1 MNTATRIETNTP
13 MTLRFAGHIISAA
26 IVVATIVVGLYVA
39 RLYYMY
45 PRTDDAYVRANSV
58 GIAPHVSGPITELPI
73 VDNQYVKQGD
83 LLFVVD
89 PRPYQS
95 ALDAATAKLQLTELN
110 IKALED
116 AIRTAKSD
124 QVRLEAD
131 AAYATQYL
139 KRIEPLLAKHFV
151 TANDVFNARS
161 RVSAA
166 EAAVQAARSD
176 VGKAQNQLGQYGDI
190 NALRKAAEA
199 AVYDA
204 KLNVGYCY
212 VRAPYNGWVTNLNIA
227 EGQYANEGR
236 EVVSLIDDRKWYV
249 IANFRETFLSHIQ
262 PGMTAEVFILAYP
275 NKRFRGRVQGVGWAL
290 FQQNGATVEGLPQT
304 EATLNWVRLSQRFPV
319 RIVLEDRDPKF
330 PFRMGTTA
338 VVTIQGY
345 RDQDQRE
352 QRSTT
357 MSAPVSGRL
366 RRTGVPASSS
376 AWMVRAAWSVALAGA
391 CAQLTKITHRL
402 SPRLGCHD
410 WRRRGRELSRQQP
423 ARHVHRVAA
432 GGCGTDDVS
441 AQSGDVSDRGSDCV
455 VGIGGDGWDTGRNAV
470 ADAPVSVRDIFVLD
484 LPGNDS

>member
-1 MNTATRIETNTP
+1 M
-13 MTLRFAGHIISAA
+13 
-26 IVVATIVVGLYVA
+26 
-39 RLYYMY
+39 
-45 PRTDDAYVRANSV
+45 
-58 GIAPHVSGPITELPI
+58 SGPITELPI

-89 PRPYQS
+89 PAPVSVGAGLRDRQATVDRTEYQGARKTAISAPRSPLRPECGS
-95 ALDAATAKLQLTELN
+95 KLTPHTTNNISIALSRCWPS
-110 IKALED
+110 I
-116 AIRTAKSD
+116 
-124 QVRLEAD
+124 
-131 AAYATQYL
+131 
-139 KRIEPLLAKHFV
+139 FV

-166 EAAVQAARSD
+166 EAGTVQAAHSD

-290 FQQNGATVEGLPQT
+290 FQQNGATVQGLPET

-319 RIVLEDRDPKF
+319 RIVIEDRDPKF

-345 RDQDQRE
+345 RDQDHRE
-352 QRSTT
+352 QSIR
-357 MSAPVSGRL
+357 
-366 RRTGVPASSS
+366 
-376 AWMVRAAWSVALAGA
+376 
-391 CAQLTKITHRL
+391 
-402 SPRLGCHD
+402 
-410 WRRRGRELSRQQP
+410 
-423 ARHVHRVAA
+423 
-432 GGCGTDDVS
+432 
-441 AQSGDVSDRGSDCV
+441 
-455 VGIGGDGWDTGRNAV
+455 
-470 ADAPVSVRDIFVLD
+470 
-484 LPGNDS
+484 

>member
-1 MNTATRIETNTP
+1 MNTATRIETDRP
-13 MTLRFAGHIISAA
+13 LSLRFAGHLISAA
-26 IVVATIVVGLYVA
+26 IVIATIVVGLYVA

-116 AIRTAKSD
+116 SIRTAKSD

-131 AAYATQYL
+131 DAYATQYL

-166 EAAVQAARSD
+166 EAAVQAAHSD

-262 PGMTAEVFILAYP
+262 PGMSAEVFILAYP

-290 FQQNGATVEGLPQT
+290 FQENGATVQGLPQT

-352 QRSTT
+352 QNIR
-357 MSAPVSGRL
+357 
-366 RRTGVPASSS
+366 
-376 AWMVRAAWSVALAGA
+376 
-391 CAQLTKITHRL
+391 
-402 SPRLGCHD
+402 
-410 WRRRGRELSRQQP
+410 
-423 ARHVHRVAA
+423 
-432 GGCGTDDVS
+432 
-441 AQSGDVSDRGSDCV
+441 
-455 VGIGGDGWDTGRNAV
+455 
-470 ADAPVSVRDIFVLD
+470 
-484 LPGNDS
+484 